1 MSDTPSIHWQTVY
14 QQLQKSQRQLETAIT
29 PEPADIDLT
38 LAQRAEAL
46 AQREDRRAKD
56 ETLRHLLL
64 IRVGDHTAGIE
75 VQWIQEVIGLAQDYA
90 PIPDAHDLLLGVINI
105 HNQIVNL
112 VNPWPLLNEATP
124 STAPTFP
131 HAVLL
136 RHAHLRLALGCSE
149 VINLVEVKA
158 SDWHSDRLFLSPT
171 DNTPTVLL
179 DIHALLADW
188 EKQSLLPS

>member
-14 QQLQKSQRQLETAIT
+14 HQLKESERQLEAVIT
-29 PEPADIDLT
+29 PQQGDIERT

-46 AQREDRRAKD
+46 TQRGERQLKD
-56 ETLRHLLL
+56 ESLRHLLL

-75 VQWIQEVIGLAQDYA
+75 VPWIQEVIGLVQDYT
-90 PIPDAHDLLLGVINI
+90 PVPDAHDLLLGVINV

-112 VNPWPLLNEATP
+112 VNPWPLLNE
-124 STAPTFP
+124 TAPTAVPTFP

-136 RHAHLRLALGCSE
+136 RHAHLRIAIGCSE
-149 VINLVEVKA
+149 VINLVELKTA
-158 SDWHSDRLFLSPT
+158 DWQSDRLFLSPP
-171 DNTPTVLL
+171 DHTPSVLL

-188 EKQSLLPS
+188 EKLSLLPS